1 MRRPIIFIA
10 LVLVTLN
17 AFAQERRRPSVP
29 PSLVSGATVSGVAT
43 AVSGNLI
50 QLANGLVTIDA
61 SGATIRGAD
70 DATTTIAAIHVGDLI
85 FAALKPGD
93 VAANAPL
100 PAAFIG
106 VTSLAAVTL
115 TGPVTS
121 VNATNGTLTLL
132 GRTVH
137 VNAATVF
144 SGLRPGESLK
154 LGDIV
159 PNEIVSV
166 DANVSGGVLVAT
178 AVHVFAPVP
187 MPAALI
193 RGTVKSI
200 SNTSWVVTSNSKD
213 ITIVINAQTKIA
225 GNPKVGDTVDVVTAT
240 DSANNYVA
248 LTIIAEPQP
257 PTSNGHIRGI
267 VKAITPTAWTVASE
281 VMTLLPGPI
290 NGPDIK
296 LLIDSNTKIV
306 GDPKVG
312 DRVDA
317 VVQIG
322 NAGYTA
328 ISITKITP

>member
-1 MRRPIIFIA
+1 M
-10 LVLVTLN
+10 
-17 AFAQERRRPSVP
+17 
-29 PSLVSGATVSGVAT
+29 AT

-70 DATTTIAAIHVGDLI
+70 DSSTTIAAIHVGDLI
-85 FAALKPGD
+85 FAALKPGN
-93 VAANAPL
+93 VADNAPL

-106 VTSLAAVTL
+106 VTSLPSVTL
-115 TGPVTS
+115 TGAVTS
-121 VNATNGTLTLL
+121 VSAANNTLTLL

-137 VNAATVF
+137 VNSSTVF
-144 SGLRPGESLK
+144 SGIHPNESLK
-154 LGDIV
+154 LSDIV

-166 DANVSGGVLVAT
+166 DANVAGGVLVAT

-187 MPAALI
+187 MPAALL

-200 SNTSWVVTSNSKD
+200 SNTSWVITVNSKD
-213 ITIVINAQTKIA
+213 TTIVVNAQTKIA
-225 GNPKVGDTVDVVTAT
+225 GNPKVGDTVDVVTTT

-257 PTSNGHIRGI
+257 PPSTGHIRGV
-267 VKAITPTAWTVASE
+267 VKSISTTAWTVASE
-281 VMTLLPGPI
+281 VMTLLPGPVV
-290 NGPDIK
+290 GPDIK
-296 LLIDSNTKIV
+296 LLIDSNTKFV

-322 NAGYTA
+322 FAGYSA
-328 ISITKITP
+328 ISITKL